1 MPYII
6 DANSARDQAFKVAV
20 RQETGRFGKD
30 PMGRIVKL
38 LLLLAAVGFVGLVGF
53 AYLGDLSPVQQP
65 VTKPVTLD
73 GN

>member
-1 MPYII
+1 
-6 DANSARDQAFKVAV
+6 
-20 RQETGRFGKD
+20 
-30 PMGRIVKL
+30 MGRIVKL
-38 LLLLAAVGFVGLVGF
+38 LLLLAALAFAGLVGF